1 MGKGWVNVDTGIV
14 IKGLHSSAYNV
25 AYRVDLRLIN

>member
-1 MGKGWVNVDTGIV
+1 MYIDTGIV